1 MTKQNKYGNLNYLGE
16 RLPKSTNLI
25 EQIFWLI
32 IEYVVGELQ
41 VTTYNFL

>member
-1 MTKQNKYGNLNYLGE
+1 MAIWTRGKIA
-16 RLPKSTNLI
+16 NLI